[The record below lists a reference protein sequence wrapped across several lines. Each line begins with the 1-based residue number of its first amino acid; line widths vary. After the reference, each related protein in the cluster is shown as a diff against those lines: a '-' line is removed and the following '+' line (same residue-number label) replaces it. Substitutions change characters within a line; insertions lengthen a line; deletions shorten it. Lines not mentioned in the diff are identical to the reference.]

1 MSVLPNLLT
10 LSRAAAAAAI
20 MAVPAHGL
28 LMALMAWAALSDFL
42 DGFLARRYRW
52 TSAFGA
58 AFDLGADGF
67 FFLACFVGFW
77 RAGTLPTLWF
87 GLILAATLPELAAQ
101 VVMFLRGTRRVGSP
115 GRLWNRMLGGY
126 SYACVFGIA
135 LGLAAVPLAAAQV
148 ALELWANTMDL
159 KLALQARRA

>member
-1 MSVLPNLLT
+1 MAVLPNLLT
-10 LSRAAAAAAI
+10 LSRVAAALAI
-20 MAVPAHGL
+20 AVAPASAL
-28 LMALMAWAALSDFL
+28 SIPLMAWGALSDFL
-42 DGFLARRYRW
+42 DGYVARRCQS
-52 TSAFGA
+52 TSDFGA

-77 RAGTLPTLWF
+77 RTGTLPTLWF

-101 VVMFLRGTRRVGSP
+101 AVMFLRGTRRVGSP
-115 GRLWNRMLGGY
+115 GRLWNRVLGGY

-135 LGLAAVPLAAAQV
+135 FGLAAVPLAAAQV

-159 KLALQARRA
+159 GLALKK